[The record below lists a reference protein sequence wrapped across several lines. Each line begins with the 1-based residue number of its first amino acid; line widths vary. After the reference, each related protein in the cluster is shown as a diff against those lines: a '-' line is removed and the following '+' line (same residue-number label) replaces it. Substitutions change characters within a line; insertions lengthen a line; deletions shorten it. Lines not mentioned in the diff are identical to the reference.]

1 MSEENNAWKVEQ
13 IGSNSPLPIPSNVQ
27 KQLDDLNRQYRN
39 RSCWRKLKDWW
50 LYPKG
55 HRQIAMDESSLTH
68 DQYLLLKIHQ
78 QQIHETARTH
88 QLLMLTLL
96 LVVIGFITLIIII
109 IK

>member
-1 MSEENNAWKVEQ
+1 MSEKTNPWKIGQV
-13 IGSNSPLPIPSNVQ
+13 GSNNPLPISSDLQ
-27 KQLDDLNRQYRN
+27 KQLDDLNRQYQN

-55 HRQIAMDESSLTH
+55 HRQIAMDESHLTI

-88 QLLMLTLL
+88 QLFMVTLL
-96 LVVIGFITLIIII
+96 LVIIGFVTLAVMI